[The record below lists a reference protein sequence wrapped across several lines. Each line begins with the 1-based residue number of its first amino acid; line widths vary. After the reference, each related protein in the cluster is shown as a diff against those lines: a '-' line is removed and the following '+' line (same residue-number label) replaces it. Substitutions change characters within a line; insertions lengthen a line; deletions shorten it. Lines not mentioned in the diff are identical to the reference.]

1 MMSDDDN
8 SSETKTVSTTSYDM
22 VTVDPSTG
30 SMAASISRRF
40 HPICRKIGKNF
51 TIVLDSGTEVTV
63 AGGGGWVVHS
73 CVHKTGTFGGAMP
86 SMQHCSLPIANLITA
101 IETETGESIL
111 IGLGGAAY
119 DKSPEATEA
128 LLNTHDLR
136 DNGVIV
142 DDKVKVHGGGAA
154 NYCRHKTYPFD
165 IRTIIGRK
173 MQWARR
179 QNIDI

>member
-1 MMSDDDN
+1 MSDDDESPKPKTT
-8 SSETKTVSTTSYDM
+8 SSTSYDM
-22 VTVDPSTG
+22 VAVDPSTG
-30 SMAASISRRF
+30 SMIASISRRF
-40 HPICRKIGKNF
+40 QPIRRNKSK
-51 TIVLDSGTEVTV
+51 IVLDSGTEATV

-73 CVHKTGTFGGAMP
+73 YVHKTGTFGGVMS
-86 SMQHCSLPIANLITA
+86 SMQHCSLPIATLITA
-101 IETETGESIL
+101 VETETGESIL

-119 DKSPEATEA
+119 DDSPEATEA